1 MSGKTIPG
9 AVMHWLQFPPEKPNT
24 QVHSPGSYSIVSYTC
39 LQYYKKKNCILC
51 SSVADPGCLSRIP
64 DPIFFHPGSRIRMK
78 EFKYFNPEKWFQC
91 SRKYDPGCSSR
102 IPDQVPDFLPIP
114 DPGFRI
120 QGSKRHR
127 ILDPDPQHCA
137 VHIVKD
143 LNIY

>member
-64 DPIFFHPGSRIRMK
+64 DPIFFHPGSRIQTLFPSQIRIK
-78 EFKYFNPEKWFQC
+78 EFKNFNPEKWFLS
-91 SRKYDPGCSSR
+91 SRKYDPSCSSR
-102 IPDQVPDFLPIP
+102 IPDPDPDFLPIP
-114 DPGFRI
+114 DPGI
-120 QGSKRHR
+120 KKA
-127 ILDPDPQHCA
+127 PDPGSRIRIRNTA
-137 VHIVKD
+137 LFI
-143 LNIY
+143 L